1 MTRLWLVA
9 GALNM
14 LIALI
19 VAAAVG
25 HRLEGEFVP
34 VIRNIFD
41 TAREM
46 HFVHALGLIAVG
58 IVSAQFGRRL
68 LLDLAG
74 GAFLAGVIFFCG
86 GIYLAF
92 GPSATAVKP
101 LIPLGGATLML
112 GWMLFAAAALFLKR
126 SEKTAT

>member
-1 MTRLWLVA
+1 MFRFWLAA

-14 LIALI
+14 LLALI

-46 HFVHALGLIAVG
+46 HFVHALALIAVG
-58 IVSAQFGRRL
+58 VVNAQFGRRL
-68 LLDLAG
+68 MIDLAG
-74 GAFLAGVIFFCG
+74 WAFLAGIVFFCG
-86 GIYLAF
+86 GIYLGF
-92 GPSATAVKP
+92 GPNATQVRP
-101 LIPLGGATLML
+101 FIPVGGVSFMA
-112 GWMLFAAAALFLKR
+112 GWVLFAVGAFFLKR
-126 SEKTAT
+126 APAA

>member
-1 MTRLWLVA
+1 MTRFWLIA
-9 GALNM
+9 GAVNM
-14 LIALI
+14 LIALM

-46 HFVHALGLIAVG
+46 HFVHALALLAVG
-58 IVSAQFGRRL
+58 ILSAQFGRKT

-74 GAFLAGVIFFCG
+74 AAFLAGIVFFCG
-86 GIYLAF
+86 GIYAAF
-92 GPSATAVKP
+92 GPNAAGVKP
-101 LIPLGGATLML
+101 LIPVGGASFMT
-112 GWMLFAAAALFLKR
+112 GWALLAAAALFLRPK
-126 SEKTAT
+126 

>member
-1 MTRLWLVA
+1 MTRLWLIA
-9 GALNM
+9 GAANM
-14 LIALI
+14 LLALI

-34 VIRNIFD
+34 VIRGIFD

-58 IVSAQFGRRL
+58 IVSAQFGRKL

-74 GAFLAGVIFFCG
+74 AAFLAGIVFFCG
-86 GIYLAF
+86 GIYAAF
-92 GPSATAVKP
+92 GPNAAGVKP
-101 LIPLGGATLML
+101 LIPLGGASFML
-112 GWMLFAAAALFLKR
+112 GWVLFATAALFLKR
-126 SEKTAT
+126 T

>member
-1 MTRLWLVA
+1 MTRLWLAA

-34 VIRNIFD
+34 VIRNVFD

-58 IVSAQFGRRL
+58 IVSAQFGRKL

-74 GAFLAGVIFFCG
+74 AAFLAGIVFFCG
-86 GIYLAF
+86 GIYAAF
-92 GPSATAVKP
+92 GPSAASVKP
-101 LIPLGGATLML
+101 LIPLGGVSLML
-112 GWMLFAAAALFLKR
+112 GWTLFAAAALFLQRK
-126 SEKTAT
+126 

>member
-14 LIALI
+14 LLALI

-46 HFVHALGLIAVG
+46 HFVNALGLIAVG
-58 IVSAQFGRRL
+58 IVSAQFGRKL

-74 GAFLAGVIFFCG
+74 AAFLAGIILFCG
-86 GIYLAF
+86 GIYAAF
-92 GPSATAVKP
+92 GPNAAGVKP
-101 LIPLGGATLML
+101 LIPLGGASLML
-112 GWMLFAAAALFLKR
+112 GWVLFAAGALFLKR
-126 SEKTAT
+126 PS

>member
-14 LIALI
+14 LLALI
-19 VAAAVG
+19 VGAAVG

-58 IVSAQFGRRL
+58 TLSAQFGRRL

-74 GAFLAGVIFFCG
+74 AAFLAGIIFFCG
-86 GIYLAF
+86 SIYAAF
-92 GPSATAVKP
+92 GPSAANVKP
-101 LIPLGGATLML
+101 LIPLGGVSFML
-112 GWMLFAAAALFLKR
+112 GWVLFAANALLLKPQP
-126 SEKTAT
+126 